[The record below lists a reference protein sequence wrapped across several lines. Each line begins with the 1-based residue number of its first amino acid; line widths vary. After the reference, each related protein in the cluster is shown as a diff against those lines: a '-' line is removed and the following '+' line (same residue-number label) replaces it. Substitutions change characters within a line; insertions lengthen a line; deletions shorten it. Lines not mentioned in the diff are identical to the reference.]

1 MLYIPDPA
9 SPDFLL
15 KSIEESFARMDNYR
29 RNPAFGLFEGRF
41 QSNLNTYL
49 KGSGRP
55 QLPFNWTRNGYTWSW
70 EDSTFGKI
78 PGIDDFVDDLKEAGL
93 NIFHT
98 DFSPKKALRV
108 VHERLQQTS
117 GFLSKLIQTL
127 GDVMCR
133 STDHTTV

>member
-1 MLYIPDPA
+1 MISVLSVYLYNTFYPSLHDTV
-9 SPDFLL
+9 FT
-15 KSIEESFARMDNYR
+15 IEESFARMDNYR

-78 PGIDDFVDDLKEAGL
+78 
-93 NIFHT
+93 
-98 DFSPKKALRV
+98 RY
-108 VHERLQQTS
+108 
-117 GFLSKLIQTL
+117 
-127 GDVMCR
+127 
-133 STDHTTV
+133 